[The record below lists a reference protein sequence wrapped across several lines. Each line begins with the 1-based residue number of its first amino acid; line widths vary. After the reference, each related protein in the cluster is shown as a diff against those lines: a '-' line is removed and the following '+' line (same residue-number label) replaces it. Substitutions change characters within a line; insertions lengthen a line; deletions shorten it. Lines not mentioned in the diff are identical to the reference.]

1 MLKEQIRQII
11 RSNPEYAAIT
21 PVIEKEILH
30 HDIMD
35 VLIKQGALQTLTFI
49 GGTSLRMCYNSARLS
64 EDLDFNGGHDFKPSD
79 FDGLEFEIQKYIR
92 NKYET
97 EVWVSKPAEDKQ
109 GNMSSWKISIVKKA
123 NRPGLPHQKM
133 HIGVCATPSFD
144 VEKRPL
150 INHYNIVVPTEGILI
165 PVQSLTETLADKF
178 IALAYR
184 ARRIKPRDIWDIV
197 WIKQRGVELSKDLV
211 DKKLAA
217 RNKQKEDFIE
227 ALNIQLTKLMQDD
240 EVREDFNQEMS
251 RFIPNQIKERTIDNS
266 EYWAYVQNEVSA
278 MSSVLIKGG
287 SPEKKFDMG
296 ITTPSFHPT
305 TNEGSHR

>member
-1 MLKEQIRQII
+1 MLKEQIRQIVQA
-11 RSNPEYAAIT
+11 NPDYAAVT

-35 VLIKQGALQTLTFI
+35 VLVKQGALQTLTFI

-79 FDGLEFEIQKYIR
+79 FDGLEFEIQKYIQ

-97 EVWVSKPAEDKQ
+97 EVWVNKPTEDKQ
-109 GNMSSWKISIVKKA
+109 GDTSSWKISIVKEA
-123 NRPGLPHQKM
+123 NRPDLPRQKM
-133 HIGVCATPSFD
+133 HIDVCAIPSFD

-150 INHYNIVVPTEGILI
+150 LNHYNIVVPTEGMLI
-165 PVQSLTETLADKF
+165 PVQSLKEAQVDKL

-197 WIKQRGVELSKDLV
+197 WIKQRGIELSKDLI

-217 RNKQKEDFIE
+217 RNKRKEGFIE
-227 ALNIQLTKLMQDD
+227 ALNIQLTKLIQDD
-240 EVREDFNQEMS
+240 EVREDFNMEMS
-251 RFIPNQIKERTIDNS
+251 RFIPQQIKERTIDNP
-266 EYWAYVQNEVSA
+266 EYWAYVQAEVSA
-278 MSSVLIKGG
+278 VASVLISDAAPKNR
-287 SPEKKFDMG
+287 FDMG
-296 ITTPSFHPT
+296 A
-305 TNEGSHR
+305 